1 MYRHIRARRR
11 SAHTN
16 YKRRISLLAGGL
28 TRIVVRKS
36 NRGVIVQAVA
46 YTPKGDSIIASAQS
60 RELKKMGWP
69 ARANV
74 PTAYL
79 TGLLLAKKGRD
90 SVKGGAVLDIGLYK
104 PVKSSVVFA
113 GAKGAA
119 DGGIKLINSIEIDQ
133 RRLSGS
139 HISDYARSGKA
150 AATQFSKYAKE
161 NVDAANIAAL
171 FESVKKK
178 ILSD

>member
-11 SAHTN
+11 NARTN
-16 YKRRISLLAGGL
+16 YKRRISLLKGGL

-36 NRGVIVQAVA
+36 NRGVIVQAVE
-46 YTPKGDSIIASAQS
+46 YTPAGDSVIASAQS
-60 RELKKMGWP
+60 RELNKMGWP

-79 TGLLLAKKGRD
+79 TGLLLAKKGKGA
-90 SVKGGAVLDIGLYK
+90 VKGEAVLDIGLYK

-119 DGGIKLINSIEIDQ
+119 DGGIKLINSIEIDEK
-133 RRLSGS
+133 RLSGS
-139 HISDYARSGKA
+139 HIADYASSGKA
-150 AATQFSKYAKE
+150 AAPQFSKYAKE
-161 NVDAANIAAL
+161 KVDVANIGAL
-171 FESVKKK
+171 FESVKKR

>member
-11 SAHTN
+11 SAVTN
-16 YKRRISLLAGGL
+16 YKRRIALLKGGL

-36 NRGVIVQAVA
+36 NRNVIVQAIA
-46 YTPKGDSIIASAQS
+46 YGPKGDSVIASAQS
-60 RELKKMGWP
+60 KELGKLGWP

-79 TGLLLAKKGRD
+79 TGLLLAKKGKA
-90 SVKGGAVLDIGLYK
+90 SVKGEAVLDIGLYK

-119 DGGIKLINSIEIDQ
+119 DGGIKLLNSIDIDEG
-133 RRLSGS
+133 RLSGV
-139 HISDYARSGKA
+139 HISDYAKSGKA
-150 AATQFSKYAKE
+150 NKVQFSKYAKDS
-161 NVDAANIAAL
+161 VDVSDIGAL